1 MLTKHIK
8 HIIKSEILCDSYFT
22 NIDRTD
28 IEHFK
33 QGLIKIEDISVES
46 DIVEI
51 EKIFMKTLSDIKE
64 KNAEMTCA
72 KILFVLKFSEQTIL
86 TMDDLSFID
95 EAMDDKDGGLECIWG
110 MSVDN
115 EIPQGQIK
123 LIVLFGFKK
132 LNDFN

>member
-33 QGLIKIEDISVES
+33 QGLIKIEGISVES

-51 EKIFMKTLSDIKE
+51 EKIFVKTLSDIKE
-64 KNAEMTCA
+64 KNAEMKCA

-95 EAMDDKDGGLECIWG
+95 EAMDNEDGSLECIWG